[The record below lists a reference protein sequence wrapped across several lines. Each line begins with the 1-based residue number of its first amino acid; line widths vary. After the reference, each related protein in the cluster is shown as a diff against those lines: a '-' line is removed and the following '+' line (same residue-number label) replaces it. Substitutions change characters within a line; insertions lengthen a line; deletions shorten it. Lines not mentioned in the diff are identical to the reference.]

1 MRHGDKINN
10 LGRTASH
17 RRALLANL
25 TISLIEHKRITTTLA
40 KAKALRR
47 YAEPLIT
54 KSKDNSTHSRR
65 VVFSYLQNKEALT
78 ELFGPIAAKISERPG
93 GYLRVIKLGFR
104 RGDGAE
110 TAMIEFVD
118 FNETYNPNA
127 GKIKTAK
134 KTRRGGKKAAV
145 VAGTPETAVVEEV
158 DETPAVIEEVVTQV
172 EEEVAAPIAEETA
185 PEAVAEVAEET
196 AAEVVAEVEAEAPV
210 AEEAADEVVAEVE
223 AAEAPAAEE
232 TADEVV
238 AEAADETPAAEESA
252 PEAVAE
258 ATEETPAADETPA
271 TEEEDKKD

>member
-17 RRALLANL
+17 RRAMLANM
-25 TISLIEHKRITTTLA
+25 TISLIEHKRITTTVA

-78 ELFGPIAAKISERPG
+78 ELFGPIAAKIAERPG

-127 GKIKTAK
+127 GKTKTAK
-134 KTRRGGKKAAV
+134 KTRRGGKKAA
-145 VAGTPETAVVEEV
+145 AEAAPVVEEAPEV
-158 DETPAVIEEVVTQV
+158 VEEEVVVAPVV
-172 EEEVAAPIAEETA
+172 ESVTEVAEALVVEETVVAAVEEVAAPV
-185 PEAVAEVAEET
+185 VAEAAAE
-196 AAEVVAEVEAEAPV
+196 EVVAEATEEAP
-210 AEEAADEVVAEVE
+210 
-223 AAEAPAAEE
+223 
-232 TADEVV
+232 
-238 AEAADETPAAEESA
+238 AADETPAAEE
-252 PEAVAE
+252 
-258 ATEETPAADETPA
+258 EE
-271 TEEEDKKD
+271 KKD

>member
-127 GKIKTAK
+127 GKTKTAK

-145 VAGTPETAVVEEV
+145 VAGTPETAAVVEEV

-172 EEEVAAPIAEETA
+172 EEEVVAAPVAEETA
-185 PEAVAEVAEET
+185 PAVVAEET
-196 AAEVVAEVEAEAPV
+196 AAEVVAEVEAAAPV
-210 AEEAADEVVAEVE
+210 AEEV
-223 AAEAPAAEE
+223 
-232 TADEVV
+232 
-238 AEAADETPAAEESA
+238 A
-252 PEAVAE
+252 PEVVAE
-258 ATEETPAADETPA
+258 ATEEAPAADETPA
-271 TEEEDKKD
+271 TEEEEKKD